1 MATGSHDN
9 GEKTLEN
16 VNEILKGIDSISIKK
31 NIHSEKK
38 NKNKRPERALFGSI
52 RNGIKRNDDQYDSSI
67 PDVSFDKLNCML
79 TEYASFHSNISATE
93 FKKILSKNFS
103 KYNDNQMRE
112 FGENCV
118 YWGCHGYETY
128 SLMTDIITQ
137 LTFHSN
143 FRMGCADELAVL
155 YRKYFES
162 QISDEED
169 DRNDDSETQDNSFK
183 FFPKLV
189 ASLLAENWPRH
200 QGTSDNEIIYT
211 SMAIFKGLISDM
223 KKYFEPIDDEDD
235 DEIMDDRTLRF
246 CADTLHQIISTR
258 TKGLYRNHLYMLTD
272 AYSVFSKALIKN
284 NPLDEGMRKR
294 LLDCVIEMDK
304 VTNGRSTS

>member
-1 MATGSHDN
+1 MSTKNYNKKDRSS
-9 GEKTLEN
+9 EN
-16 VNEILKGIDSISIKK
+16 VGEIIKGVEGITLKNDRKK
-31 NIHSEKK
+31 YKK
-38 NKNKRPERALFGSI
+38 PDKELFGSV
-52 RNGIKRNDDQYDSSI
+52 RNGSRFIGEDNTDVAV
-67 PDVSFDKLNCML
+67 PDVSFEKLNDML
-79 TEYASFHSNISATE
+79 EEYASFHSDISATQ
-93 FKKILSKNFS
+93 FKKIISKNFN

-112 FGENCV
+112 FGENCI

-137 LTFHSN
+137 LTYHSN
-143 FRMGCADELAVL
+143 FRLGCADELAEL

-162 QISDEED
+162 QVSDEENNESESD
-169 DRNDDSETQDNSFK
+169 DNNCK

-211 SMAIFKGLISDM
+211 AMAIFKGLIGDM
-223 KKYFEPIDDEDD
+223 RKYFDPPNEENNDDEG
-235 DEIMDDRTLRF
+235 MDDRTLKF
-246 CADTLHQIISTR
+246 CADTIYQIISTR

-284 NPLDEGMRKR
+284 NPLDEVTRKR
-294 LLDCVIEMDK
+294 LLECVIEMDK
-304 VTNGRSTS
+304 VTNGRSSI